1 MLKPIKPK
9 NYKLFID
16 GKKHLSRGLDL
27 AANPHNGV
35 VLGDVL
41 LVLDSALEETKPSLE
56 DEDEE
61 ETIS

>member
-1 MLKPIKPK
+1 MKQIRPK

-16 GKKHLSRGLDL
+16 GKKYSSRGLDL

-41 LVLDSALEETKPSLE
+41 LVLDSVIEETNKLDLE
-56 DEDEE
+56 DEEE